1 MNINSVY
8 ILEDRSVIYISGDDS
23 ESFLQNLI
31 SNDIR
36 KVTESKSCF
45 ASLLTPQGKYLYEF
59 IIVKYKKGYLLEC
72 EKKIAN
78 ELFDKL
84 TLYKLRSKVEILNLS
99 NEFVVAVLSQQKF
112 LSMANSQNIP
122 GYTIRYRRDTLYLDP
137 RHSKLG
143 ARLIINLEKL
153 HLSLKLLNLKS
164 SNIDE
169 YYSFSRDLG
178 IPQIN
183 TDKLQNEIFGIEC
196 NLEELNGIDFK
207 KGCYIG
213 QENTARIKLKNKLN
227 KRLFAI
233 KVLSGKV
240 NQGETIYLN
249 NTEIGKI
256 LINGKFS
263 FGVIKFK
270 SLKEDQ
276 FNLLNTLSGKISIL
290 NPDWIKIKNN
300 YKH

>member
-1 MNINSVY
+1 M
-8 ILEDRSVIYISGDDS
+8 
-23 ESFLQNLI
+23 
-31 SNDIR
+31 
-36 KVTESKSCF
+36 
-45 ASLLTPQGKYLYEF
+45 
-59 IIVKYKKGYLLEC
+59 
-72 EKKIAN
+72 
-78 ELFDKL
+78 
-84 TLYKLRSKVEILNLS
+84 
-99 NEFVVAVLSQQKF
+99 
-112 LSMANSQNIP
+112 
-122 GYTIRYRRDTLYLDP
+122 
-137 RHSKLG
+137 
-143 ARLIINLEKL
+143 
-153 HLSLKLLNLKS
+153 
-164 SNIDE
+164 
-169 YYSFSRDLG
+169 G